1 MVMGV
6 DAVFLDATFKA
17 LAEAHG
23 GADAYL
29 EQVLGVDG
37 ALKDRIHDRL
47 LA

>member
-17 LAEAHG
+17 LAEAHAG
-23 GADAYL
+23 PTPISNRVRASMGR
-29 EQVLGVDG
+29 
-37 ALKDRIHDRL
+37 LKDRIHDRL